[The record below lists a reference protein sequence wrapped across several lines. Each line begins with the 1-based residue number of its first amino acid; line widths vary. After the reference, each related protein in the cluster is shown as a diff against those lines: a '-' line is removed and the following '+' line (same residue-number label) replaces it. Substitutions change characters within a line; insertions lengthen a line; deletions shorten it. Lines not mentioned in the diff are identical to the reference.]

1 MRDLEDEK
9 RIKEY
14 MAAKMTH
21 IKMYNECMNLADG
34 LDVAKFAELV
44 RADEREAC
52 AKLVEPSEEHRRD
65 ASWGYLGGAEG
76 VELLDNIAEAIRARG
91 EK

>member
-1 MRDLEDEK
+1 MTDLEDEK

-14 MAAKMTH
+14 MEAKMTH

-52 AKLVEPSEEHRRD
+52 AKVCEQMSWPGRSDEALWKGD
-65 ASWGYLGGAEG
+65 ASDECA
-76 VELLDNIAEAIRARG
+76 AAIRARG

>member
-9 RIKEY
+9 RIKAY
-14 MAAKMTH
+14 MEAKMKH

-34 LDVAKFAELV
+34 LDVEKFAELV
-44 RADEREAC
+44 RQDEREAC
-52 AKLVEPSEEHRRD
+52 AKVVEADGLARGKGGNGLVLLK
-65 ASWGYLGGAEG
+65 AAER
-76 VELLDNIAEAIRARG
+76 IRASG